1 MTSTSLN
8 IAGKLD
14 ALLVATFDAV
24 SRATSQLETPY
35 IIVGATARDLILHH
49 GHGTGI
55 ARATQD
61 IDFGIEVPDWAA
73 FAALKERLCELGFQ
87 TTGTQHRLM
96 SPLGLPVDI
105 VPFGRIE
112 AGLSTVAWPPEGDIV
127 MNVLGFQDVYD
138 AAEWVRIREE
148 PPLDVPVATPAG
160 LVLLKIIAWS
170 DPARVGRRRDA
181 TDIAHLLLN
190 YERLPGICDALY
202 GDRLDLMEAHDWD
215 LTQAAAHLL
224 GAHARAIARPAT
236 RRHITELT
244 TDDAETPR
252 LDRLAEDMCA
262 DVDAQ
267 YARNRRLLTAFMA
280 GLAEPD

>member
-14 ALLVATFDAV
+14 RLIVDTFDAV
-24 SRATSQLETPY
+24 SHATSQLGTPY
-35 IIVGATARDLILHH
+35 IVVGATARDLILHH
-49 GHGTGI
+49 GHGMGI
-55 ARATQD
+55 ARATRD
-61 IDFGIEVPDWAA
+61 IDFGIEVPDWAT

-87 TTGTQHRLM
+87 TTGTQHRLT
-96 SPLGLPVDI
+96 SPLDLQVDI

-112 AGLSTVAWPPEGDIV
+112 DGLSAVAWPPEGDIV
-127 MNVLGFQDVYD
+127 MNVLGFQDAYG

-170 DPARVGRRRDA
+170 DPARIGRRRDA

-190 YERLPGICDALY
+190 YERLPGIRDALY
-202 GDRLDLMEAHDWD
+202 GDQIDLMEAHDWD
-215 LTQAAAHLL
+215 LTRAAAQLL
-224 GAHARAIARPAT
+224 GDQARAIARPAT
-236 RRHITELT
+236 RRHITQLA

-262 DVDAQ
+262 DVDTQ
-267 YARNRRLLTAFMA
+267 YDRNRRLLSAFMA
-280 GLAEPD
+280 GFAD

>member
-14 ALLVATFDAV
+14 RLIVDTFDAV
-24 SRATSQLETPY
+24 SRATSELGTPF
-35 IIVGATARDLILHH
+35 IVVGATARDLILHH
-49 GHGTGI
+49 AYGLSV
-55 ARATQD
+55 ARATRD

-73 FAALKERLCELGFQ
+73 FTALKERLCELGFQ
-87 TTGTQHRLM
+87 TTGTQHRLT
-96 SPLGLPVDI
+96 SPLGLQVDI

-112 AGLSTVAWPPEGDIV
+112 DGLSTVAWPPDGDIV
-127 MNVLGFQDVYD
+127 MNVLGFQDAYG

-170 DPARVGRRRDA
+170 DPARIGRRRDA

-202 GDRLDLMEAHDWD
+202 GDRVDLMEAHDWD
-215 LTQAAAHLL
+215 LTRAAAQLL
-224 GAHARAIARPAT
+224 GAQARAVARPAT
-236 RRHITELT
+236 RRHITQLA

-262 DVDAQ
+262 DVDTQ
-267 YARNRRLLTAFMA
+267 YDRNRRLLSAFMA
-280 GLAEPD
+280 GLAG